1 MAKNRVLV
9 VDDEPD
15 VLMLTCT
22 ALEDANFDV
31 IRAKDVAQAK
41 KLLLSEIPDIIV
53 TDIMMPDESGFS
65 LIKYIREKSGI
76 KNTPIIVTSVMDSE
90 SEIFQQGADAYLPKP
105 FTPEEL
111 IKMVTDLVNRE
122 EIPRLVEK
130 ARDLIKERKFDDAIG
145 VLNQILS
152 GGADETYMAFS
163 SFYLGEIAKLQGKLD
178 DAENHYKAAIQN
190 STQFWRAYN
199 ELGNIY
205 HTRNDIRRAL
215 AYWEKSLLIN
225 SDQKDL
231 KDTVDRLQKEIIN

>member
-1 MAKNRVLV
+1 VAKNRVLV

-22 ALEDANFDV
+22 ALEDAGFDV
-31 IRAKDVAQAK
+31 IRAKDVPNAR
-41 KLLLSEIPDIIV
+41 KLLLSEIPDLIV

-65 LIKYIREKSGI
+65 LIKYVRENSGI
-76 KNTPIIVTSVMDSE
+76 KNTPIIVTSVLDSE

-122 EIPRLVEK
+122 EIPRMVEK
-130 ARDLIKERKFDDAIG
+130 ARDLIKAHKYDDAKQ
-145 VLNQILS
+145 VLTQIMS
-152 GGADETYMAFS
+152 GGADDTYMAFS
-163 SFYLGEIAKLQGKLD
+163 SFYMGEISKAESNLD
-178 DAENHYKAAIQN
+178 AAENHYKSAIQN

-205 HTRNDIRRAL
+205 QSRADIRRAL

-225 SDQKDL
+225 PDQKDL
-231 KDTVDRLQKEIIN
+231 KETVDRLQKELI

>member
-22 ALEDANFDV
+22 ALEDAGFDV
-31 IRAKDVAQAK
+31 IRAKDVPQAK
-41 KLLLSEIPDIIV
+41 KLLLSEIPDVIV
-53 TDIMMPDESGFS
+53 TDLMMPDESGYS
-65 LIKYIREKSGI
+65 LIKYVREKSGV
-76 KNTPIIVTSVMDSE
+76 KNTPIVVTSVLDTE
-90 SEIFQQGADAYLPKP
+90 AEIFQQGADAYLPKP

-122 EIPRLVEK
+122 EIPRLIEK
-130 ARDLIKERKFDDAIG
+130 ARELVKEKNYTEAQQ
-145 VLNQILS
+145 VLNQILKD
-152 GGADETYMAFS
+152 GVDETYLAFA
-163 SFYLGEIAKLQGKLD
+163 SFYLGEISRQSNKREE
-178 DAENHYKAAIQN
+178 AENYYKQAIQN

-205 HTRNDIRRAL
+205 HARSDIRRAL

-225 SDQKDL
+225 PDQKEL
-231 KDTVDRLQKEIIN
+231 KDTVNRLQKEIIT

>member
-22 ALEDANFDV
+22 ALEDAGFDV
-31 IRAKDVAQAK
+31 IGAKDVPQAR
-41 KLLLSEIPDIIV
+41 KLLLSEIPDVIV
-53 TDIMMPDESGFS
+53 TDLMMPDESGYS
-65 LIKYIREKSGI
+65 LIKYIREKTGI
-76 KNTPIIVTSVMDSE
+76 KNTPIVVTSVLDSE
-90 SEIFQQGADAYLPKP
+90 AEVLQQGADVYLPKP

-122 EIPRLVEK
+122 EVPKLIEK
-130 ARDLIKERKFDDAIG
+130 SRDLIRQKNYHEAKKVLKQVIDGG
-145 VLNQILS
+145 V
-152 GGADETYMAFS
+152 DETYLAFA
-163 SFYLGEIAKLQGKLD
+163 SFYLGEICRHTGKTEE
-178 DAENHYKAAIQN
+178 AENHYKQAIQN

-205 HTRNDIRRAL
+205 HARSDVRRAL

-225 SDQKDL
+225 PDQKEL
-231 KDTVDRLQKEIIN
+231 KESVNKLQKEIIS

>member
-22 ALEDANFDV
+22 ALEDAGFDV
-31 IRAKDVAQAK
+31 IRAKDVPNAR
-41 KLLLSEIPDIIV
+41 KLLLSEIPDVIV
-53 TDIMMPDESGFS
+53 TDIMMPEESGFS
-65 LIKYIREKSGI
+65 LIKYIRENSGI
-76 KNTPIIVTSVMDSE
+76 RNIPIIVTSVLDSE
-90 SEIFQQGADAYLPKP
+90 SEIYQQGADAYLPKP

-122 EIPRLVEK
+122 EIPRMVEA
-130 ARDLIKERKFDDAIG
+130 ARDLIKEKNFDKAKE
-145 VLNQILS
+145 VLGQILS
-152 GGADETYMAFS
+152 GAADDTYRAFA
-163 SFYLGEIAKLQGKLD
+163 SFYLGEIAKALGKLEES
-178 DAENHYKAAIQN
+178 ENHYKTAIQN

-205 HTRNDIRRAL
+205 HTRADIRRAL

-225 SDQKDL
+225 PDQKDL
-231 KDTVDRLQKEIIN
+231 KDTVDRLQKELIN

>member
-22 ALEDANFDV
+22 ALEDAGYDV
-31 IRAKDVAQAK
+31 IRAKDVPQAR

-53 TDIMMPDESGFS
+53 TDIMMPEESGFS
-65 LIKYIREKSGI
+65 LIKYIRENSGI
-76 KNTPIIVTSVMDSE
+76 RNIPIIVTSVLDSE
-90 SEIFQQGADAYLPKP
+90 AEIFQQGADSYLPKP

-122 EIPRLVEK
+122 EIPRMVEK
-130 ARDLIKERKFDDAIG
+130 ARELIKEKKFDDAKV
-145 VLNQILS
+145 VLTQILS
-152 GGADETYMAFS
+152 GGADDTYRAFS
-163 SFYLGEIAKLQGKLD
+163 SFYLGEISKAQGKLD
-178 DAENHYKAAIQN
+178 ESENHYKAAIQN

-205 HTRNDIRRAL
+205 HTRADIRRAL

-225 SDQKDL
+225 PDQKEL
-231 KDTVDRLQKEIIN
+231 KETVEKLQKELIN

>member
-22 ALEDANFDV
+22 ALEDAGFDV
-31 IRAKDVAQAK
+31 IRAKDVPQAK
-41 KLLLSEIPDIIV
+41 KLLLSEIPDAIV
-53 TDIMMPDESGFS
+53 TDLMMPDESGYS
-65 LIKYIREKSGI
+65 LIKYVREKSGI
-76 KNTPIIVTSVMDSE
+76 KTTPIVVTSVLDTE
-90 SEIFQQGADAYLPKP
+90 AEIFQQGADAYLPKP

-122 EIPRLVEK
+122 EIPRLIEK
-130 ARDLIKERKFDDAIG
+130 ARDLVKEKNYTEAQQ
-145 VLNQILS
+145 VLNQILK
-152 GGADETYMAFS
+152 GGVDETYLAFA
-163 SFYLGEIAKLQGKLD
+163 SFYLGEISRQSNKPEE
-178 DAENHYKAAIQN
+178 AENYYKQAIQN

-205 HTRNDIRRAL
+205 HARADIRRAL

-225 SDQKDL
+225 PDQKEL
-231 KDTVDRLQKEIIN
+231 KDTVNRLQKEIIN

>member
-22 ALEDANFDV
+22 ALEDAGFDV
-31 IRAKDVAQAK
+31 IRAKDVPQAR
-41 KLLLSEIPDIIV
+41 KLLLSEIPDVIV

-76 KNTPIIVTSVMDSE
+76 KTTPIIVTSVMDSE
-90 SEIFQQGADAYLPKP
+90 AEIFQQGADAYLPKP

-111 IKMVTDLVNRE
+111 IKMVNDMVNRE
-122 EIPRLVEK
+122 EIPRLIER
-130 ARDLIKERKFDDAIG
+130 ARDLVRDKNFDEAKK
-145 VLNQILS
+145 VLNQVLT
-152 GGADETYMAFS
+152 GGADETYLAFA
-163 SFYLGEIAKLQGKLD
+163 SFYLGEISRHSGNAQE
-178 DAENHYKAAIQN
+178 AENHYKQAIQN

-205 HTRNDIRRAL
+205 HSRSDIRRAL

-225 SDQKDL
+225 PDQKDL
-231 KDTVDRLQKEIIN
+231 KEKVDKLQKEIIN

>member
-22 ALEDANFDV
+22 ALEDAGFDV
-31 IRAKDVAQAK
+31 IRAKDVPQAR

-53 TDIMMPDESGFS
+53 TDIMMPEESGFS
-65 LIKYIREKSGI
+65 LIKFIRENSGI
-76 KNTPIIVTSVMDSE
+76 RNIPIIVTSVLDSE
-90 SEIFQQGADAYLPKP
+90 AEIFQQGADSYLPKP

-122 EIPRLVEK
+122 EIPRMVEK
-130 ARDLIKERKFDDAIG
+130 ARELIKEKKYDEAKQ
-145 VLNQILS
+145 VLAQILS
-152 GGADETYMAFS
+152 GGADDTYRAFS
-163 SFYLGEIAKLQGKLD
+163 SFYLGEISKAQGNLED
-178 DAENHYKAAIQN
+178 SENHYKSAIQN

-205 HTRNDIRRAL
+205 HARADIRRAF

-225 SDQKDL
+225 PDQKEL
-231 KDTVDRLQKEIIN
+231 KETVDRLQKELIN